1 MLFIVII
8 NYLQPISFA
17 LKRKQNKEYV
27 TRNYDNLLRS
37 PTDFTEN
44 TYA

>member
-1 MLFIVII
+1 MLFIATA
-8 NYLQPISFA
+8 NYLQTISFA

-27 TRNYDNLLRS
+27 TRNYDNFSRS

-44 TYA
+44 SYA